1 MEPQIR
7 RLSLL
12 SAGSNPKRR
21 WVPANQSDLQEIRA
35 ELDAKH
41 RQARRQAIIDAANT
55 PCVDPTPD
63 HEFSVVLDDLPRRGL
78 DGLANRLEQIVPRPI
93 PLKRGQPT
101 AAVRTKHHRLAIEVQ
116 AEIVQ
121 GKRKKAAYSIVAA
134 RNKVDQATVRRA
146 FSAYRWQALIAVEP
160 PVIRP

>member
-12 SAGSNPKRR
+12 SAGANPKGR
-21 WVPANQSDLQEIRA
+21 WVPANQIDLQKIRA
-35 ELDAKH
+35 ELDAKQ

-63 HEFSVVLDDLPRRGL
+63 HEFSVVLDDLRDRGL

-101 AAVRTKHHRLAIEVQ
+101 AAVQRKHHRLAIEVQ
-116 AEIVQ
+116 TEIVQ
-121 GKRKKAAYSIVAA
+121 GRRKKAAYSIVAS
-134 RNKVDQATVRRA
+134 RNKVDEATVRRA
-146 FSAYRWQALIAVEP
+146 YAAYYWHALIAV
-160 PVIRP
+160 

>member
-7 RLSLL
+7 RLFLL

-21 WVPANQSDLQEIRA
+21 WVPANQSDLQKIRA

-55 PCVDPTPD
+55 PWVRPTPD
-63 HEFSVVLDDLPRRGL
+63 EEFSAIQDDLRRRGL
-78 DGLANRLEQIVPRPI
+78 SDIVARLEKIVPRPI

-101 AAVRTKHHRLAIEVQ
+101 AAVRTKHHRFAIEVQ

-121 GKRKKAAYSIVAA
+121 GEPKKAAYSIVAA
-134 RNKVDQATVRRA
+134 RNEVDEATVRRA
-146 FSAYRWQALIAVEP
+146 FSAYRWHALIAVEP